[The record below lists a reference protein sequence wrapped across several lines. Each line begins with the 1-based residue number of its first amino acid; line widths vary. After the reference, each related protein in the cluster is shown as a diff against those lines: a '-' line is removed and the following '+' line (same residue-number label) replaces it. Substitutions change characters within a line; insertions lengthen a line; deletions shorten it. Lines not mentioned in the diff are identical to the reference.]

1 MIILTVKLEESYLNM
16 LPVKTSAS
24 VPKDLVFEVMNI
36 LSTIKIAKQVKVGNI
51 IVTKYIK
58 YSCGYG
64 K

>member
-1 MIILTVKLEESYLNM
+1 MIILTVKLEESYLSM
-16 LPVKTSAS
+16 ILVKISAF
-24 VPKDLVFEVMNI
+24 VLKDLVFETMNI
-36 LSTIKIAKQVKVGNI
+36 LSIIKIAKQVKVGNI